1 MRIALVTIGEPLPVG
16 EGVHDR
22 PLRTGYLSQLL
33 ADRGHDVTWWTST
46 FDHSRRRVVARD
58 DETVRVRPGLTVR
71 MLNGGGYRRNVS
83 LARLL
88 DHRTVAAKFAAAV
101 RRHPRPDIIVSSWPP
116 VELCTAAVEYGRET
130 GVPVV
135 LDMRDMWPDI
145 FVDECPAWLR
155 RPARMLLTP
164 FFTEARRT
172 SAAAAGITGMTT
184 EMVEWGLRRA
194 DRERSRFDATFP
206 MGYRSRVPPPDRLAE
221 AEAFW
226 DALGIP
232 ADPYARVICFFGN
245 LGRQFDLDPA
255 IASARIL
262 AERRVPARFVLC
274 GSGERLDHYRA
285 RAADLDNVLLPGW
298 VDEAKIH
305 VLLRRSHAGI
315 DPLPDRYDY
324 LASINNKAIEYLSAG
339 VPVISSP
346 PRGVLAETLARL
358 DCGASCEAN
367 DPAALAALVERACAS
382 PGDWAAKARNAAAF
396 FERELA
402 ADRVYEAFHRHLESI
417 VAAAP
422 RRARQDSPLQ
432 ANPDQEDDIGCPR
445 GETTDNAH

>member
-1 MRIALVTIGEPLPVG
+1 MRVALVTIGEPLPIR

-46 FDHSRRRVVARD
+46 FDHSQRRMVARD
-58 DETVRVRPGLTVR
+58 GETVRVCPGLTLR
-71 MLNGGGYRRNVS
+71 MLDGGGYPRNVS
-83 LARLL
+83 LARLR
-88 DHRTVAAKFAAAV
+88 DHRTLARKFAAEV

-116 VELCTAAVEYGRET
+116 VELCTAAVEYGRDA

-135 LDMRDMWPDI
+135 LDVRDLWPDI
-145 FVDECPAWLR
+145 FVDECPRWLR
-155 RPARMLLTP
+155 WPARMLLTP

-172 SAAAAGITGMTT
+172 SAAASAITGITPA
-184 EMVEWGLRRA
+184 MVEWGLRRA
-194 DRERSRFDATFP
+194 EREWSPSDAAFP
-206 MGYRSRVPPPDRLAE
+206 MGYRSCVPPPDRLAE
-221 AEAFW
+221 AGAFW
-226 DALGIP
+226 DSLGVSV
-232 ADPYARVICFFGN
+232 DSDARVFCFFGN
-245 LGRQFDLDPA
+245 LGRQFDLDPV

-285 RAADLDNVLLPGW
+285 RAADLDNVRLPGW
-298 VDEAKIH
+298 VDQARIH
-305 VLLRRSHAGI
+305 VLLHRSYAGI
-315 DPLPDRYDY
+315 DLLPDRYDY

-346 PRGVLAETLARL
+346 SRGVLAETLARHN
-358 DCGASCEAN
+358 CGVSCESS
-367 DPAALAALVERACAS
+367 DPAALGALVERACAS

-402 ADRVYEAFHRHLESI
+402 ADCVYEAFHRHLESI
-417 VAAAP
+417 AAAAP
-422 RRARQDSPLQ
+422 SSRELTGGRPGAR
-432 ANPDQEDDIGCPR
+432 
-445 GETTDNAH
+445 